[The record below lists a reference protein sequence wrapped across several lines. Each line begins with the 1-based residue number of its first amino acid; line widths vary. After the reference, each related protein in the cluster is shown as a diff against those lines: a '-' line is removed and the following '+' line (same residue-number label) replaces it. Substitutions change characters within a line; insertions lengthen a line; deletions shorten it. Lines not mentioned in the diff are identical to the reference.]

1 MLFGSSPQCLLQ
13 GGSYKQA
20 SVCAMWVCMN
30 VRERERRLDSP
41 YIGLGPSD
49 NIFEL
54 EGVPDPGDRGLCHG
68 WGLRY
73 P

>member
-1 MLFGSSPQCLLQ
+1 
-13 GGSYKQA
+13 
-20 SVCAMWVCMN
+20 MN